1 MNLAKKIKRL
11 RQAAGLTPK
20 QLAEQC
26 SVPRY
31 QISQWESGQAVPSA
45 DQLHILAD
53 IFNVSPAEFQDTEV
67 FLNSEAAEEMPSLIE
82 MNQKRQFRQQRQGWI
97 AAAIVCLI
105 LAAGMGTLQLVSW
118 IIVYPRGW
126 EYITDWINPLLNLML
141 VGALTFSGSVFIKK
155 TALRKIGAGAALF
168 LIVGFSLQLQQAL
181 QQHPTTISLSE
192 NGRFWVVVKQ
202 DRNSGEAVLCRSR
215 HFLYRREQEA
225 FPYPVEGELKLQW
238 LANDVCTIT
247 YRTTDHSIHQQ
258 IATFGDRGNPISYHN
273 PISSISGEWIAAETA
288 GTEWKIMTDRE
299 GIHLEKDGLQEDYAY
314 SDCVP
319 FGTLAL
325 ALCREG
331 QPQWSLVLGDDGI
344 LNEQDLFVEGQLILC
359 PVAMQPTQ
367 PMNFVRNAPLPEVS
381 FSESPEFSAEE
392 AEVMLIEAMRQT
404 IQTDP
409 QLQQELPEGTMK
421 LETRSID
428 PVWLSLLTLTQQAE
442 AYRVNGVDVRMEIT
456 SVQRLAGTAEDQLLE
471 VKTAE
476 WAVSPGNQGAGPTGE
491 AFAMTYRIRLMQG
504 QEAVLAAVIHTLT
517 DGTTGLKLTEDEP
530 ILPKNELSAHSF
542 VSGAYDTTY
551 MYVSRRSPAQAL
563 QFLLEQDFAE
573 KTAVISEDGQQALLE
588 ENGNQTLWLLYDGI
602 SEDRQN
608 YRFWL
613 VRCEGPDWKHSD
625 GQIWSEGEYTVAIR
639 EKA

>member
-1 MNLAKKIKRL
+1 M
-11 RQAAGLTPK
+11 
-20 QLAEQC
+20 
-26 SVPRY
+26 
-31 QISQWESGQAVPSA
+31 
-45 DQLHILAD
+45 
-53 IFNVSPAEFQDTEV
+53 
-67 FLNSEAAEEMPSLIE
+67 
-82 MNQKRQFRQQRQGWI
+82 
-97 AAAIVCLI
+97 
-105 LAAGMGTLQLVSW
+105 
-118 IIVYPRGW
+118 
-126 EYITDWINPLLNLML
+126 
-141 VGALTFSGSVFIKK
+141 
-155 TALRKIGAGAALF
+155 
-168 LIVGFSLQLQQAL
+168 
-181 QQHPTTISLSE
+181 
-192 NGRFWVVVKQ
+192 
-202 DRNSGEAVLCRSR
+202 
-215 HFLYRREQEA
+215 
-225 FPYPVEGELKLQW
+225 KLQW

-247 YRTTDHSIHQQ
+247 YRTTDHSVHQQ

-288 GTEWKIMTDRE
+288 GTDWKIMTDRE

-331 QPQWSLVLGDDGI
+331 KPQWSLVLGDDGI
-344 LNEQDLFVEGQLILC
+344 LNEQDLFVDGQLILC

-392 AEVMLIEAMRQT
+392 AEITLIEAMRQT
-404 IQTDP
+404 IKTDP

-442 AYRVNGVDVRMEIT
+442 AYRVNGVDVRTEIT

-504 QEAVLAAVIHTLT
+504 QEAVLAAVIHILT

-639 EKA
+639 EEA